1 MQENSTFLSVKNKAL
16 FEKISFGVLLVV
28 TFLIPIFFVPASFI
42 STQFGTSLLF
52 AFGVIIAFLVYII
65 STLYYGEI
73 ELPKPSKYVLGFTVL
88 VPLVYT
94 LAGVANGFSRMSFFG
109 YTFDINTVGFIIL
122 GFVYLLLTSFLF
134 KSKSR
139 IFYSYFAFVVSAILL
154 SLFLLVRIIWG
165 SSVLSFGV
173 FNSLTSSMVGSW
185 NNVGIFFGITTI
197 LSLLTYE
204 MVRVSRMMKGLLS
217 IALLFSLLFL
227 SLVNFGVIWII
238 VAITAF
244 LFILY
249 SLFNSQPNSF
259 IGEPQ
264 GTSLKNR
271 LTRIP
276 VYTSIVFVISLIF
289 IIWGSTVGAYLSNKF
304 NVANIEVRPTLGVT
318 LNIAQNTMKDRPLFG
333 SGPNTF
339 TTQWQTWKPDDVVS
353 TIFWNTDFA
362 NGIGLLPTFAVTT
375 GFFGIL
381 SWLLFLGFY
390 VYTGFK
396 SIFARIDDDFVKYL
410 LTSSFFVSLYLWFMA
425 FVYMP
430 STTIFIMTLF
440 FTGLFFA
447 SVYLADIIKI
457 ENKVFSINPRTGFAF
472 SLVLVGFFLASV
484 SLGYGL
490 FKNSQSLWYFQ
501 RSSYALNTV
510 GDVSLSEQYMAK
522 AISAVPN
529 DVYYR
534 ALSEIQIIKLN
545 QVLSQDPKKVK
556 TADIQKQFSDTLTSA
571 IKAGAAA
578 KDADSNNYLN
588 WIALGRVYEAVS
600 APELKVEGA
609 YESAQF
615 AYNEALRHNPKNPGI
630 LILHSRLAIV
640 KKDLNQARNYALQAI
655 QLKRN
660 YTDAYFLLSQIEVE
674 GKNIKGAIESV
685 TAVTII
691 DPTNSGAFFQL
702 GLLKYY
708 SGDFAGSIQ
717 SLLKAIEIT
726 PNYANARYFLGL
738 AYERLEQ
745 HAKAIEQFEELKKT
759 NPDNEEVKRVLTDL
773 KEGKSIFVDPEVAN
787 PEKTNKLPVKETE

>member
-1 MQENSTFLSVKNKAL
+1 MYEQNVLKTQKNKVFL
-16 FEKISFGVLLVV
+16 DKISFSILLAV
-28 TFLIPIFFVPASFI
+28 TFLAPIFFVPVSFI

-52 AFGVIIAFLVYII
+52 AFGVILAFLAYII
-65 STLYYGEI
+65 SALYFGEI
-73 ELPKPSKYVLGFTVL
+73 GLPKPAKYVLGFTAL
-88 VPLVYT
+88 VPIVYT

-109 YTFDINTVGFIIL
+109 YTFDINTVGFMIL
-122 GFVYLLLTSFLF
+122 GFVYLLLISLLF
-134 KSKSR
+134 KTKTR

-154 SLFLLVRIIWG
+154 SLFLLLRVIFG
-165 SSVLSFGV
+165 ADVLSFGI
-173 FNSLTSSMVGSW
+173 FTNLTSSMVGSW
-185 NNVGIFFGITTI
+185 NNVGIFFGIATI

-204 MVRVSRMMKGLLS
+204 MVRVSKMMKILLS
-217 IALLFSLLFL
+217 VALLFSLFFL
-227 SLVNFGVIWII
+227 TLVNFGVIWMI
-238 VAITAF
+238 VAVTSF

-249 SLFNSQPNSF
+249 SLFNSQPNYF

-264 GTSLKNR
+264 GVSLKNR
-271 LTRIP
+271 LSRIP
-276 VYTSIVFVISLIF
+276 VYTSVVFIVSLFFV
-289 IIWGSTVGAYLSNKF
+289 IWGSTAGAYLSNKF

-318 LNIAQNTMKDRPLFG
+318 LDIAQNTMKDRPLFG

-362 NGIGLLPTFAVTT
+362 NGIGLIPTFAVTT

-390 VYTGFK
+390 VYLGLK
-396 SIFARIDDDFVKYL
+396 SIFIRMEDDFVKYL
-410 LTSSFFVSLYLWFMA
+410 LTSSFFVSLYLWIMA

-430 STTIFIMTLF
+430 STTIFILTLF

-447 SVYLADIIKI
+447 SVYLADIVRVETKA
-457 ENKVFSINPRTGFAF
+457 FSHNPRTGFVF
-472 SLVLVGFFLASV
+472 SLILVGFFLASV

-490 FKNSQSLWYFQ
+490 IKNSQSLWYFQ
-501 RSSYALNTV
+501 KSSYALNTT
-510 GDVSLSEQYMAK
+510 GDIALSEQYMAK
-522 AISAVPN
+522 AIAAVPN

-578 KDADSNNYLN
+578 KDVDPNNYLN
-588 WIALGRVYEAVS
+588 WIALGRVYETVS
-600 APELKVEGA
+600 LPELKVEGA
-609 YESAQF
+609 YESAQV

-630 LILHSRLAIV
+630 FILHSRLAIT

-660 YTDAYFLLSQIEVE
+660 YIDAYFLLSQIEVE
-674 GKNIKGAIESV
+674 AKNIKGAIESV

-708 SGDFAGSIQ
+708 SADFKGAVTD
-717 SLLKAIEIT
+717 LRKALEVT
-726 PNYANARYFLGL
+726 PDYANAKYFLGL
-738 AYERLEQ
+738 SYERVGE
-745 HAKAIEQFEELKKT
+745 HEKAIAEFEQLKKT
-759 NPDNEEVKRVLTDL
+759 NPDNKEVDTILVDL
-773 KEGKSIFVDPEVAN
+773 KAGKSIFTDPEAVAG
-787 PEKTNKLPVKETE
+787 EKSTKLPVKEN